1 MPHERGIDRVYNH
14 KIDNKGRDKA
24 FYHLFFF
31 LWMADSYPV
40 IAWPSR
46 IPPLAKQG
54 NAKKEE
60 MMQKMLHPCQK
71 QALYFPGQRRY
82 FCAWN

>member
-1 MPHERGIDRVYNH
+1 
-14 KIDNKGRDKA
+14 
-24 FYHLFFF
+24 
-31 LWMADSYPV
+31 MADSYPV

-60 MMQKMLHPCQK
+60 MMQKMQHPCQK

-82 FCAWN
+82 PSVWK